1 MTISAPFPPGVPPRL
16 AVAICTHNPRR
27 VFLQETIEALRQQS
41 LAVTEWNLLVIDN
54 ASAEPISGW
63 LDLSW
68 HPRAGIE
75 REEKLGTAHARHH
88 ALDRFRDHELLLF
101 VDDDNLLAPDYLA
114 RGLRLGQ
121 EHPRLGCWGGQ
132 LIPRYET
139 NPPAWLGPYQKYL
152 AIWEFT
158 HAAVSATIDSYDLC
172 PPSAGCFIRREVRT
186 RYLEMLAHDPRRL
199 TLGAK
204 GDVLVRGEDLDLVLT
219 AIDLGYELG
228 RFPEL
233 RLVHCMPSFRL
244 ETSYLARLLE
254 GTACGTGLLEYLRSA
269 RKPER
274 VRLSLSRRVLAQWR
288 SWRLPAP
295 YGAFYAAELR
305 GTRNAMKL
313 IQQWESD
320 RPGGRS

>member
-1 MTISAPFPPGVPPRL
+1 MTGSTPSFPGSHARL

-27 VFLQETIEALRQQS
+27 AFLEETLAALRQQT
-41 LAVTEWNLLVIDN
+41 VPPTEWDLLIVDN
-54 ASAEPISGW
+54 ASSEPISSW

-68 HPRAGIE
+68 HPCARIE
-75 REEKLGTAHARHH
+75 REETLGTAHARHH
-88 ALDRFRDHELLLF
+88 ALARCRDHELLLF

-114 RGLRLGQ
+114 QGLRLGR

-139 NPPAWLGPYQKYL
+139 TPPSWLGPYEKYL
-152 AIWEFT
+152 AIWQFT
-158 HAAVSATIDSYDLC
+158 DAAVSSTIDSYDLC
-172 PPSAGCFIRREVRT
+172 PPSAGCFIRRVVRT
-186 RYLEMLAHDPRRL
+186 RYLQMLAQDPRRL

-219 AIDLGYELG
+219 AIDLGCELG

-233 RLVHCMPSFRL
+233 KLIHCMPSVRL
-244 ETSYLARLLE
+244 EVSYLARLLE
-254 GTACGTGLLEYLRSA
+254 GTTCGTTLLEYLRSA
-269 RKPER
+269 RKLVAPSLAG
-274 VRLSLSRRVLAQWR
+274 RLLMRWR
-288 SWRLPAP
+288 TWRLPAP

-313 IQQWESD
+313 IRQWEAA
-320 RPGGRS
+320 R